1 MQRMQ
6 RQRVERVLSRFTGDM
21 SREHDGKDFNTNRYV
36 FGVLFS
42 LENVRSVHSKVDD
55 GKRKSFKY

>member
-6 RQRVERVLSRFTGDM
+6 RQRSERVLSRFAGEM
-21 SREHDGKDFNTNRYV
+21 SRENDGKDFNTNRSV

>member
-6 RQRVERVLSRFTGDM
+6 RQRVERVLSRFAGEM
-21 SREHDGKDFNTNRYV
+21 SRENDGKDFNTNRSV

-42 LENVRSVHSKVDD
+42 LENVEVSIPKLTTEE
-55 GKRKSFKY
+55 KEF